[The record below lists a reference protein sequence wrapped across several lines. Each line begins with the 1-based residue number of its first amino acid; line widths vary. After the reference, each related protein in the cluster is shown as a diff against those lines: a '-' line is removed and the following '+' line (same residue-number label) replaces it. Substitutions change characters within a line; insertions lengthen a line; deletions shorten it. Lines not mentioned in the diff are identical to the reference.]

1 MAQMHENKA
10 FVLTV
15 TNGYSYV
22 AGWQWAAFVIL
33 LLFVWANELLNIP
46 TLLYGVPE
54 REPDIVRAC
63 VMTAGVLI
71 TGIITVGNTYLQQRR
86 IVKGM
91 LAVCSYCRKIRIDE
105 SAWKELESILSDHSA
120 IALTHSIC
128 PDCYEKEM
136 NTIIHS
142 GDNKAATE

>member
-1 MAQMHENKA
+1 MHENKA
-10 FVLTV
+10 FVVTV

-22 AGWQWAAFVIL
+22 AGWQWASFVIL

-46 TLLYGVPE
+46 ALLYGVPE

-105 SAWKELESILSDHSA
+105 SAWEELESILSDHSA
-120 IALTHSIC
+120 TALTHSR
-128 PDCYEKEM
+128 
-136 NTIIHS
+136 
-142 GDNKAATE
+142 